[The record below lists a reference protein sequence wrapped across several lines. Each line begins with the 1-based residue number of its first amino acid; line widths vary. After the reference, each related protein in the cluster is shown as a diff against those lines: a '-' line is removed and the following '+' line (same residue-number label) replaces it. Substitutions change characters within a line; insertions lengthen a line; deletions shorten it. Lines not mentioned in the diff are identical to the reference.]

1 MAATMSCRRRLPL
14 PLMMMMMVA
23 AAALV
28 VSTMLVGAMAS
39 PDFAVPA
46 RMTGVGSGNLDR
58 TGNVVQNANRVLA
71 VLEQFQ
77 SITEWLYSLQT
88 PDLYR
93 LATRFRTVMDSLVE
107 TGSPIFQALSN
118 AARLS
123 SGNIT
128 SLFAGI
134 QRSIDVT
141 VALNNLH
148 QLTINETRPFLGE
161 AGVHNI
167 STVLDLL
174 VRNVRNLSA
183 VLDEIEPTL
192 VELQLQLLNA
202 SPSPAVSTALVER
215 LYPRVG
221 VRKLNDI
228 LLNYVNIG
236 VATVP
241 QINAV
246 VNRVR
251 LMDGFIGRLDSVAT
265 TQQNSLNASLA
276 SVNSTIRNY
285 VEGRLRGA
293 VRGLAPA
300 FNRSVTEA
308 TRKLRPLMADQ
319 VLQEVAGNATGR
331 LTERLT
337 TVTQTLDTLA
347 DRIEVPLEQAD
358 RTARVIMNLTV
369 VAISELAWNL
379 TLAVTSAQP
388 GAEACFRRY
397 GYEFDKLA
405 RQLYDSLSG
414 CGQGEA
420 RALQSVTGALI
431 GFLGVV
437 QTQLDAEARTYDQCL
452 GGLSVGSP
460 ADLKRQRALC
470 LEVAVQYSQ
479 LVGGTVVANQLA
491 SFGGVLQ
498 RELTYSGDRH
508 GACLLGS
515 YRLLVTEVVYLRD
528 SLTACLNPPATR

>member
-1 MAATMSCRRRLPL
+1 MMMAAMAVS
-14 PLMMMMMVA
+14 MMV
-23 AAALV
+23 
-28 VSTMLVGAMAS
+28 VGAVAS

-71 VLEQFQ
+71 ILEQFQ

-107 TGSPIFQALSN
+107 TGSPIFQGLSN

-128 SLFAGI
+128 ALVAGI
-134 QRSIDVT
+134 QRSVNVT
-141 VALNNLH
+141 IALNNLH

-161 AGVHNI
+161 TGVHNI

-174 VRNVRNLSA
+174 VRNVRNLST
-183 VLDEIEPTL
+183 VLDDIEPAIAD
-192 VELQLQLLNA
+192 LQLRLHQAA
-202 SPSPAVSTALVER
+202 SSPGATALADR
-215 LYPRVG
+215 LYPRAA

-228 LLNYVNIG
+228 LLEYVNIG

-251 LMDGFIGRLDSVAT
+251 LMDGFIGRLDSVAA
-265 TQQNSLNASLA
+265 TQQQSLNASLA
-276 SVNSTIRNY
+276 SVNGTLRNY

-308 TRKLRPLMADQ
+308 TRKLQPLLDDPA
-319 VLQEVAGNATGR
+319 LLGVARNATDR
-331 LTERLT
+331 LTERLAN
-337 TVTQTLDTLA
+337 VTQTLESLA
-347 DRIEVPLEQAD
+347 ADHIVVPFERGD
-358 RTARVIMNLTV
+358 RTTRLIMNLTV
-369 VAISELAWNL
+369 AAIGELAWNL

-388 GAEACFRRY
+388 GAEGCFRRY

-437 QTQLDAEARTYDQCL
+437 QTQLDAETRTYGQCL
-452 GGLSVGSP
+452 GGLSVNSTP
-460 ADLKRQRALC
+460 ELKRQRAVC

-491 SFGGVLQ
+491 SFGEELQ
-498 RELTYSGDRH
+498 RELSYSADRH

-515 YRLLVTEVVYLRD
+515 YRLLVTEVLYLRN
-528 SLTACLNPPATR
+528 SLAACLTPFG

>member
-1 MAATMSCRRRLPL
+1 MAVMSSSRRPLMATLVVS
-14 PLMMMMMVA
+14 MMMMMI
-23 AAALV
+23 
-28 VSTMLVGAMAS
+28 VGAMAS

-58 TGNVVQNANRVLA
+58 TGNVVQNTNRVLA

-107 TGSPIFQALSN
+107 TGSPIFQGLSN

-183 VLDEIEPTL
+183 VLDEIEPPL
-192 VELQLQLLNA
+192 EELQLRLQSTA
-202 SPSPAVSTALVER
+202 PSSPAASSTALVDR
-215 LYPRVG
+215 LYPRAA

-228 LLNYVNIG
+228 LLDYVNIG

-251 LMDGFIGRLDSVAT
+251 LMDGFIARLDSVAT
-265 TQQNSLNASLA
+265 TQQHSLNASLA
-276 SVNSTIRNY
+276 TVNGTIRNY

-308 TRKLRPLMADQ
+308 KAKLRPLMADQ
-319 VLQEVAGNATGR
+319 VLQEVARNATNR

-337 TVTQTLDTLA
+337 NVTEALDTLA
-347 DRIEVPLEQAD
+347 DHIEVVRQFGQAVHTT
-358 RTARVIMNLTV
+358 RLIMNLTV
-369 VAISELAWNL
+369 AAISELAWNL

-388 GAEACFRRY
+388 GAEGCFRRY

-420 RALQSVTGALI
+420 RALQGVTGALI
-431 GFLGVV
+431 GFLGVI
-437 QTQLDAEARTYDQCL
+437 QTQLDAETRTYGQCL

-460 ADLKRQRALC
+460 DDLKRQRRLC

-479 LVGGTVVANQLA
+479 LVGGTVVANQLS
-491 SFGGVLQ
+491 SFGEVLQ
-498 RELTYSGDRH
+498 RELGYSTDRH

-515 YRLLVTEVVYLRD
+515 YRLLVTEVVHLRD
-528 SLTACLNPPATR
+528 SLAACLNPYY

>member
-1 MAATMSCRRRLPL
+1 MVATMSCRRRRLPP
-14 PLMMMMMVA
+14 PLMMMA
-23 AAALV
+23 AVVV
-28 VSTMLVGAMAS
+28 VSMMIVGAVAS

-46 RMTGVGSGNLDR
+46 RMTGVGSGNLER

-88 PDLYR
+88 PDLYH

-183 VLDEIEPTL
+183 VLDEIEPTI
-192 VELQLQLLNA
+192 VDLQLRLLNA
-202 SPSPAVSTALVER
+202 SSSSSSPAVSTALVDR
-215 LYPRVG
+215 LYPRDG
-221 VRKLNDI
+221 IRKLNDI

-276 SVNSTIRNY
+276 TVNGTLRNY

-300 FNRSVTEA
+300 FNRSVTET

-319 VLQEVAGNATGR
+319 VLQEVARNATNR

-337 TVTQTLDTLA
+337 NVTQTLDTLA
-347 DRIEVPLEQAD
+347 DHIEVPLVQAD

-369 VAISELAWNL
+369 AALSELAWNL

-420 RALQSVTGALI
+420 RALQGVTGALI

-437 QTQLDAEARTYDQCL
+437 QTQLGAETRTYDQCL

-460 ADLKRQRALC
+460 ADLKRQRTLC
-470 LEVAVQYSQ
+470 LDVAVQYSQ

-491 SFGGVLQ
+491 SFGEVLQ
-498 RELTYSGDRH
+498 RELTYSMDRH

-528 SLTACLNPPATR
+528 SLTVCLNPTAG

>member
-1 MAATMSCRRRLPL
+1 MMMAAMAVS
-14 PLMMMMMVA
+14 MMV
-23 AAALV
+23 
-28 VSTMLVGAMAS
+28 VGAVAS

-71 VLEQFQ
+71 ILEQFQ

-107 TGSPIFQALSN
+107 TGSPIFQGLSN

-128 SLFAGI
+128 ALVAGI
-134 QRSIDVT
+134 QRSVNVT
-141 VALNNLH
+141 IALNNLH

-161 AGVHNI
+161 TGVHNI

-174 VRNVRNLSA
+174 VRNVRNLST
-183 VLDEIEPTL
+183 VLDDIEPAIAD
-192 VELQLQLLNA
+192 LQLQLRLHQAA
-202 SPSPAVSTALVER
+202 SSPGATALADR
-215 LYPRVG
+215 LYPRAA

-228 LLNYVNIG
+228 LLDYVNIG

-265 TQQNSLNASLA
+265 TQQQSLNASLA
-276 SVNSTIRNY
+276 SVNATLRNY
-285 VEGRLRGA
+285 VEARLRGA

-308 TRKLRPLMADQ
+308 TRKLQPLLDDPA
-319 VLQEVAGNATGR
+319 LLGVARNATDR
-331 LTERLT
+331 LTERLAN
-337 TVTQTLDTLA
+337 VTQTLESLA
-347 DRIEVPLEQAD
+347 ADHIVVPFEQGD
-358 RTARVIMNLTV
+358 RTTRLIMNLTV
-369 VAISELAWNL
+369 AAIGELAWNL

-388 GAEACFRRY
+388 GAEGCFRRY

-437 QTQLDAEARTYDQCL
+437 QTQLDAETRTYGQCL
-452 GGLSVGSP
+452 GGLRVNSTP
-460 ADLKRQRALC
+460 ELKRQRAVC

-491 SFGGVLQ
+491 SFGEVLQ
-498 RELTYSGDRH
+498 RELSYSADRH

-515 YRLLVTEVVYLRD
+515 YRLLVTEVLYLRN
-528 SLTACLNPPATR
+528 SLAACLTPFG

>member
-1 MAATMSCRRRLPL
+1 
-14 PLMMMMMVA
+14 MMTTGV
-23 AAALV
+23 LV
-28 VSTMLVGAMAS
+28 VSMMMIVGAMAI

-46 RMTGVGSGNLDR
+46 RLTGVGSGNLER

-88 PDLYR
+88 PDLYH
-93 LATRFRTVMDSLVE
+93 LAARFRTVMDSLVE
-107 TGSPIFQALSN
+107 TGSPIFQGLSN

-161 AGVHNI
+161 AGVRNI

-174 VRNVRNLSA
+174 VRNVRNLST
-183 VLDEIEPTL
+183 VLDEIEPAL
-192 VELQLQLLNA
+192 ADLQLRLLAGAA
-202 SPSPAVSTALVER
+202 SSPASASAALVER
-215 LYPRVG
+215 LYPRAA
-221 VRKLNDI
+221 VRQLNDI
-228 LLNYVNIG
+228 LLDYVNIG

-265 TQQNSLNASLA
+265 TQQRSLNASLA
-276 SVNSTIRNY
+276 TVNGTLRNY
-285 VEGRLRGA
+285 VQDRLRAA

-300 FNRSVTEA
+300 FNRSITEA

-319 VLQEVAGNATGR
+319 VLQEVARNATDRLTGR
-331 LTERLT
+331 LANVTE
-337 TVTQTLDTLA
+337 TLDTLA
-347 DRIEVPLEQAD
+347 DRIVVQFEQAD
-358 RTARVIMNLTV
+358 RTTRLIMNLTV
-369 VAISELAWNL
+369 AAIGELAWNL

-388 GAEACFRRY
+388 GAEGCFRRY

-420 RALQSVTGALI
+420 RALQGVTGALI

-437 QTQLDAEARTYDQCL
+437 QTQLDAEARTYGQCL
-452 GGLSVGSP
+452 GGLTADSS
-460 ADLKRQRALC
+460 ADLKRQRRLC

-491 SFGGVLQ
+491 SFDGVLQ
-498 RELTYSGDRH
+498 RELGYSMDRH

-515 YRLLVTEVVYLRD
+515 YRLLVTEVAYLGD
-528 SLTACLNPPATR
+528 SLAACLNPSTR